1 MHLFTQAR
9 GSSVVDDG
17 GSFGERARSI
27 LNDPTRAMIDVFDR
41 SMQAPLKSR

>member
-9 GSSVVDDG
+9 GSSAVDDG